1 MAVATAKQSLG
12 EILEAFEQ
20 ANERRP
26 SNEEESE
33 LLARSDW
40 LADFEEV
47 RERVV
52 RTTFESLAWEIEQ
65 RGHHAWI
72 EELATH
78 ADAQGV
84 TGIGLRVLPV
94 ADQRTAHQAP
104 TLELAPDPAHRR
116 VVAAVHDVD
125 LTDPIRH
132 VVALVDLDR
141 LDEAAVRTLATKL
154 IDIVFLQRS
163 RVLDRPEGA
172 DPEDWA
178 PERGGV
184 VPTRGES
191 ADWLG

>member
-1 MAVATAKQSLG
+1 MPEDVPQIHEAVGDDGRSVRAGRIAKPFDQPPDVAKL
-12 EILEAFEQ
+12 
-20 ANERRP
+20 P
-26 SNEEESE
+26 
-33 LLARSDW
+33 
-40 LADFEEV
+40 
-47 RERVV
+47 
-52 RTTFESLAWEIEQ
+52 
-65 RGHHAWI
+65 
-72 EELATH
+72 
-78 ADAQGV
+78 
-84 TGIGLRVLPV
+84 PV